1 MTATVVY
8 DLDKIQDKHEFML
21 SMRANEYV
29 SLLINFGYK
38 LHDLNEKGA
47 DIAEAILL
55 YQSMLSSSGIIY
67 QADGNGEEPL
77 L

>member
-8 DLDKIQDKHEFML
+8 DLDKIQDKHEFMM
-21 SMRANEYV
+21 SMRSGEYV

-38 LHDLNEKGA
+38 LHELRDSGKNL
-47 DIAEAILL
+47 DDVMIA
-55 YQSMLSSSGIIY
+55 YQNMIASTGIIY
-67 QADGNGEEPL
+67 PQDQGGEEPL